1 MMHTLCNEIKETGK
15 EEEEEEEE
23 EEGEEGEEGEGHVD
37 TPSFSIKLKAM
48 LRFSSC

>member
-23 EEGEEGEEGEGHVD
+23 EEGEEGEGHVD